1 MKKIISTTILTT
13 VLFYCGSAFS
23 RDYSYTNTKVGN
35 GYNKGDALA
44 TALLQMPYGAQVKK
58 VDFNG
63 YSVRQCVPGAGYVQV
78 YGSYKCK
85 VTYTK

>member
-1 MKKIISTTILTT
+1 MKKIITTTILTT
-13 VLFYCGSAFS
+13 VLFYSGSAFS
-23 RDYSYTNTKVGN
+23 RDYSYTLTKTAN